1 MGIPLSVVCV
11 GGGEDWGVADG
22 EPAGICIPG
31 MLPMSV
37 FCGDAE
43 GAGVGDAAGICMPG
57 MFSIPVCLGDG
68 LGVAF

>member
-1 MGIPLSVVCV
+1 
-11 GGGEDWGVADG
+11 
-22 EPAGICIPG
+22 
-31 MLPMSV
+31 MLLMSV

-68 LGVAF
+68 EGVFV